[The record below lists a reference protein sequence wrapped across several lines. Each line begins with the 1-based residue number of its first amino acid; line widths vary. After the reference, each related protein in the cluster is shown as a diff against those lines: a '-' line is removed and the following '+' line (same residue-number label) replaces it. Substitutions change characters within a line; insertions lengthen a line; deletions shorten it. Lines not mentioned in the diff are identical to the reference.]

1 MTKIDNLH
9 NTDRRL
15 EQLKTM
21 LEIRAFEE
29 RLDAL
34 FARGALGGTC
44 HLCIGQEA
52 AAVGVIHNLREG
64 DRVVSSHRGHGHII
78 AMGGKLDRLF
88 GELLERETGYCG
100 ARGGTQHLCAADI
113 GFYGTNG
120 ITGGGLPGAT
130 GLALAAK
137 RKNSGA
143 VVATFFGDGASNQG
157 TFHESLNMA
166 AVWELPI
173 VYVCENNLYAM
184 SMPISSTTKIDDIAT
199 RASSYGMPG
208 IIANGNDI
216 ADVDE
221 KAAEAIERARD
232 GKGPTLLEIKTYR
245 HLGHSKSDQRAYR
258 TKAEEAK
265 WLEEDCIRYLDKLLR
280 DRGHGARVDEIMEA
294 VKAEIE
300 EAEERAMNAPHATD
314 EIKGVYA

>member
-1 MTKIDNLH
+1 MSRMNNIHNIDV
-9 NTDRRL
+9 RL
-15 EQLKTM
+15 QQLDTM
-21 LEIRAFEE
+21 LQIRLFEE
-29 RLDAL
+29 RLDTL
-34 FARGALGGTC
+34 FARGELGGTC

-52 AAVGVIHNLREG
+52 AAVGVVNNLRDG

-78 AMGGKLDRLF
+78 AMGGKLERLF
-88 GELLERETGYCG
+88 GELLERDTGYCG

-113 GFYGTNG
+113 GFFGTNG
-120 ITGGGLPGAT
+120 ITGGGLPSAT

-137 RKNSGA
+137 RKKSGA

-184 SMPISSTTKIDDIAT
+184 SMPISATTKIDDIAI
-199 RASSYGMPG
+199 RANGYGMPG
-208 IIANGNDI
+208 IIADGNDI

-232 GKGPTLLEIKTYR
+232 GGGPTLLEIKTYR
-245 HLGHSKSDQRAYR
+245 HLGHSKSDRRVYR
-258 TKAEEAK
+258 TREEEAA
-265 WLEEDCIRYLDKLLR
+265 WLEADCISNLISLLR
-280 DRGHGARVDEIMEA
+280 KLGHGDRVDEITEA
-294 VKAEIE
+294 VKIKIDR
-300 EAEERAMNAPHATD
+300 AEEIAMNAPFAID
-314 EIKGVYA
+314 EAGDVYA